1 MRPGALRKQPASTG
15 PFLFWISVVKDQMV
29 TKWGKAVLAIAA
41 AMGIGIEPEHIGLIA
56 AGAAG
61 MYGIITAVEAWIK
74 QRKA

>member
-15 PFLFWISVVKDQMV
+15 PFLFWRQKMKNQMI
-29 TKWGKAVLAIAA
+29 TKWGKAVLAIATA
-41 AMGIGIEPEHIGLIA
+41 LGIGIEPEHLELIA

>member
-1 MRPGALRKQPASTG
+1 M
-15 PFLFWISVVKDQMV
+15 KDQMV

-41 AMGIGIEPEHIGLIA
+41 AMGIGIDPEHVEAIA
-56 AGAAG
+56 SGVAG

>member
-1 MRPGALRKQPASTG
+1 M
-15 PFLFWISVVKDQMV
+15 KDQMV

-41 AMGIGIEPEHIGLIA
+41 AMGIGIEPEHLELIV

-61 MYGIITAVEAWIK
+61 MYGIFTAVEAWIK